1 MRPDNQAVYK
11 KTLGAFCVP
20 LLSLIG
26 FDLEIHFKTKSNDIK
41 ETWLFDGFISSL
53 WKDTKLTWFV
63 EIYIEKE
70 SAKSACEI

>member
-26 FDLEIHFKTKSNDIK
+26 FDLEIHFKTKSNEK
-41 ETWLFDGFISSL
+41 
-53 WKDTKLTWFV
+53 KKLDFSMASFHH
-63 EIYIEKE
+63 YEK
-70 SAKSACEI
+70 IPN